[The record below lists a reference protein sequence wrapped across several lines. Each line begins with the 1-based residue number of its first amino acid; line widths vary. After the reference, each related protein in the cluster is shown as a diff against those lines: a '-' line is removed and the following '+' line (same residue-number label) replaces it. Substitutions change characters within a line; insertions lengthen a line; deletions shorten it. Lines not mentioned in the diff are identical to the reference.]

1 MSLKHEGVFCVL
13 ILAEVEIIGLLNRLN
28 NFWQKSSF
36 TILTAAVPSGDFVIK
51 VNQDGIVNGLVLA
64 SCGMCNFGT
73 KDRTCSLSI
82 QINEKAYNVKGTHID
97 DHGDSHAKDGFCN
110 AVRVAKVSGK
120 VKKNNFIAE
129 TFVLQ
134 KN

>member
-1 MSLKHEGVFCVL
+1 MKNISRI
-13 ILAEVEIIGLLNRLN
+13 ILLSILSIGFIYAGCGSCNVSKN
-28 NFWQKSSF
+28 KSP
-36 TILTAAVPSGDFVIK
+36 LPMGDFVTK
-51 VNQDGIVNGLVLA
+51 VNQDGTVKGLVLA

-97 DHGDSHAKDGFCN
+97 DHGDSHASDGFCN

-120 VKKNNFIAE
+120 VKKDNFIAE

>member
-1 MSLKHEGVFCVL
+1 MLDNISANIGDCNSDNIQNILDVVYL
-13 ILAEVEIIGLLNRLN
+13 IN
-28 NFWQKSSF
+28 NCILGDSSDC
-36 TILTAAVPSGDFVIK
+36 SCGDL
-51 VNQDGIVNGLVLA
+51 NQDGIVNGLVLA

-110 AVRVAKVSGK
+110 VVRVAKVSGK
-120 VKKNNFIAE
+120 VKENNFIAE

>member
-1 MSLKHEGVFCVL
+1 MKSIYRLIFVSSITIGFIYPGCGSCNVNKEKSVL
-13 ILAEVEIIGLLNRLN
+13 
-28 NFWQKSSF
+28 
-36 TILTAAVPSGDFVIK
+36 PSGDFITK
-51 VNQDGIVNGLVLA
+51 VNRDGIVNGLVLA

-73 KDRTCSLSI
+73 KEKTCSLSI
-82 QINEKAYNVKGTHID
+82 QINEKAYTVKGTHID
-97 DHGDSHAKDGFCN
+97 DHGDSHAKDGFRN

-129 TFVLQ
+129 TFLLQ

>member
-1 MSLKHEGVFCVL
+1 MKSIHRFFL
-13 ILAEVEIIGLLNRLN
+13 ILAVVKGFIYGGCGSCSVSKKGAAIPLG
-28 NFWQKSSF
+28 NFI
-36 TILTAAVPSGDFVIK
+36 TK
-51 VNQDGIVNGLVLA
+51 VNQDCIVDGLVLA
-64 SCGMCNFGT
+64 SCGRCNFGT
-73 KDRTCSLSI
+73 KDKSCSLSI

>member
-1 MSLKHEGVFCVL
+1 MERIYRF
-13 ILAEVEIIGLLNRLN
+13 ILMLAVMIGSIYGGCGACYVS
-28 NFWQKSSF
+28 KKD
-36 TILTAAVPSGDFVIK
+36 AALPSGNFVTK

-82 QINEKAYNVKGTHID
+82 QINEKAYNVKGTPID

-110 AVRVAKVSGK
+110 AIRVAEVSGE
-120 VKKNNFIAE
+120 VKKNNFITE

>member
-1 MSLKHEGVFCVL
+1 MKSICRLIF
-13 ILAEVEIIGLLNRLN
+13 ILAVMIG
-28 NFWQKSSF
+28 FIYGGCGSCSVSKKD
-36 TILTAAVPSGDFVIK
+36 AAIPSADFVIK

-110 AVRVAKVSGK
+110 VVRIVKLKGK
-120 VKKNNFIAE
+120 VKNKKLYADSFS
-129 TFVLQ
+129 VL
-134 KN
+134 

>member
-1 MSLKHEGVFCVL
+1 MKRISRFFLELVV
-13 ILAEVEIIGLLNRLN
+13 AIGFIYGGCGSCSVSKKNTAKPLG
-28 NFWQKSSF
+28 NF
-36 TILTAAVPSGDFVIK
+36 IIK
-51 VNQDGIVNGLVLA
+51 VNQDGIVDGLVLA

-73 KDRTCSLSI
+73 KDKTCSLSI
-82 QINEKAYNVKGTHID
+82 QISKKAYSVKGTHID

-120 VKKNNFIAE
+120 VEKDNFIAE
-129 TFVLQ
+129 TFILQ

>member
-1 MSLKHEGVFCVL
+1 MKSICRLIFVL
-13 ILAEVEIIGLLNRLN
+13 AVMIG
-28 NFWQKSSF
+28 FIYGGCGSCSVSKKE
-36 TILTAAVPSGDFVIK
+36 AAVPFGDFVTK

-64 SCGMCNFGT
+64 SCGMCNFRT

-82 QINEKAYNVKGTHID
+82 QINEKAYSVKGTHID

-110 AVRVAKVSGK
+110 SVRIAKVSGK
-120 VKKNNFIAE
+120 VKNNNFIAE

>member
-1 MSLKHEGVFCVL
+1 M
-13 ILAEVEIIGLLNRLN
+13 EVEDN
-28 NFWQKSSF
+28 
-36 TILTAAVPSGDFVIK
+36 
-51 VNQDGIVNGLVLA
+51 
-64 SCGMCNFGT
+64 
-73 KDRTCSLSI
+73 

-120 VKKNNFIAE
+120 VEKDDFIAE
-129 TFVLQ
+129 TFILQ

>member
-1 MSLKHEGVFCVL
+1 MKSICRFILVL
-13 ILAEVEIIGLLNRLN
+13 AVMIGCIYGGCGSCSVS
-28 NFWQKSSF
+28 KKD
-36 TILTAAVPSGDFVIK
+36 TAVPSGDFVIK

-73 KDRTCSLSI
+73 KDKTCSLSI

-110 AVRVAKVSGK
+110 AVRVAKVTGK
-120 VKKNNFIAE
+120 VKNNNFFAE

>member
-1 MSLKHEGVFCVL
+1 M
-13 ILAEVEIIGLLNRLN
+13 
-28 NFWQKSSF
+28 KSIYRFTLVSAVVIRFIYGGCGSCSF
-36 TILTAAVPSGDFVIK
+36 SKKDAAIPLGNFVIK
-51 VNQDGIVNGLVLA
+51 VNQDGIVDGLILD

-82 QINEKAYNVKGTHID
+82 QINKKAYNVKGTHID

-120 VKKNNFIAE
+120 VEKDDFIAE
-129 TFVLQ
+129 TFILQ

>member
-1 MSLKHEGVFCVL
+1 
-13 ILAEVEIIGLLNRLN
+13 
-28 NFWQKSSF
+28 
-36 TILTAAVPSGDFVIK
+36 
-51 VNQDGIVNGLVLA
+51 
-64 SCGMCNFGT
+64 MCNFGT

-120 VKKNNFIAE
+120 VKKITLSQRPSYFKKTKNFINYYKITLYIFIALALICGCE
-129 TFVLQ
+129 IKLFQ
-134 KN
+134 RPKRFQNNY

>member
-1 MSLKHEGVFCVL
+1 MKSIFRLIFVL
-13 ILAEVEIIGLLNRLN
+13 SITIGFIYPGCGSCNIN
-28 NFWQKSSF
+28 KVKSV
-36 TILTAAVPSGDFVIK
+36 LPNGDFITI
-51 VNQDGIVNGLVLA
+51 VNQDGIVKGLVLA

-73 KDRTCSLSI
+73 KERTCSLSI
-82 QINEKAYNVKGTHID
+82 QINEKAYSVKGTDID

-120 VKKNNFIAE
+120 VQKDNFIAE